1 MKRGRPKGYNP
12 YTEISYEEL
21 SDWVGRKTKVPVSK
35 KWLQSLMGEDILP
48 QKENAEDISLDNDD
62 EVPHSEDIDSKI
74 EYTLTNFNNE

>member
-35 KWLQSLMGEDILP
+35 KWLQSLMGEADSSE
-48 QKENAEDISLDNDD
+48 KEDIPLDNDNKATY
-62 EVPHSEDIDSKI
+62 SKDIDSKI